1 MALSKVEKDDYEVR
15 GEYKHINV
23 RTKTSIMEDSKE
35 LSYSKYADKKG
46 KTADFKSK
54 EKVVQEAISEVK
66 DEDGKVVRQ
75 AVAEKKEAYI
85 AMIEKRWDA
94 ESGEAL
100 ADSERQWSL
109 SELESEKA
117 RYDADMARAKEYS
130 DGLASAIADFK
141 KL

>member
-1 MALSKVEKDDYEVR
+1 MNWA
-15 GEYKHINV
+15 
-23 RTKTSIMEDSKE
+23 
-35 LSYSKYADKKG
+35 KYADKKG

-54 EKVVQEAISEVK
+54 ERVVQEAVSEVK
-66 DEDGKVVRQ
+66 DDEGKVVRQ

-85 AMIEKRWDA
+85 ALVQKRWDA

-109 SELESEKA
+109 SELEREKA
-117 RYDADMARAKEYS
+117 RYDVDMARAKEYS

>member
-1 MALSKVEKDDYEVR
+1 MNWA
-15 GEYKHINV
+15 
-23 RTKTSIMEDSKE
+23 
-35 LSYSKYADKKG
+35 KYADKKG

-54 EKVVQEAISEVK
+54 ERIVQKAISEVK

-75 AVAEKKEAYI
+75 AVAEKKESYI
-85 AMIEKRWDA
+85 AMVEKRWNP

-100 ADSERQWSL
+100 ADSEREWSL
-109 SELESEKA
+109 PHLESEKA
-117 RYDADMARAKEYS
+117 RYDAEMARAKEQS

>member
-1 MALSKVEKDDYEVR
+1 MNWA
-15 GEYKHINV
+15 
-23 RTKTSIMEDSKE
+23 
-35 LSYSKYADKKG
+35 KYADKKG

-75 AVAEKKEAYI
+75 AVAEKKESYI
-85 AMIEKRWDA
+85 ALVQKRWDA

-100 ADSERQWSL
+100 PDQERQYSL
-109 SELESEKA
+109 SELEREKE
-117 RYDADMARAKEYS
+117 RYDAECARAKAQS
-130 DGLASAIADFK
+130 DGLALAIEDFK

>member
-1 MALSKVEKDDYEVR
+1 MNWA
-15 GEYKHINV
+15 
-23 RTKTSIMEDSKE
+23 
-35 LSYSKYADKKG
+35 KYADRKG

-66 DEDGKVVRQ
+66 DDDGKVVRQ

-85 AMIEKRWDA
+85 AMVEKRWNA

-100 ADSERQWSL
+100 ADSERQYSL

-117 RYDADMARAKEYS
+117 RYDSAMAKAKEQS
-130 DGLASAIADFK
+130 DGLATAIEDFK

>member
-1 MALSKVEKDDYEVR
+1 MNWA
-15 GEYKHINV
+15 
-23 RTKTSIMEDSKE
+23 
-35 LSYSKYADKKG
+35 KYADKKG

-54 EKVVQEAISEVK
+54 ERVVQEAVSEVK
-66 DEDGKVVRQ
+66 DEDGKVVRL
-75 AVAEKKEAYI
+75 AVEEKKVAYI
-85 AMIEKRWDA
+85 AMVEKRWDS

-109 SELESEKA
+109 PDLEREKA
-117 RYDADMARAKEYS
+117 RYDADMARAKAQS

>member
-1 MALSKVEKDDYEVR
+1 MNWA
-15 GEYKHINV
+15 
-23 RTKTSIMEDSKE
+23 
-35 LSYSKYADKKG
+35 KYADKKG

-54 EKVVQEAISEVK
+54 ERVVQEAVSEVK
-66 DEDGKVVRQ
+66 DDKGKVVRQ
-75 AVAEKKEAYI
+75 AVEEKKESYI
-85 AMIEKRWDA
+85 VMSEKRWDA

-109 SELESEKA
+109 SDLEREKEK
-117 RYDADMARAKEYS
+117 YDANMARAKEYS

>member
-1 MALSKVEKDDYEVR
+1 MNWA
-15 GEYKHINV
+15 
-23 RTKTSIMEDSKE
+23 
-35 LSYSKYADKKG
+35 KYADKKG

-54 EKVVQEAISEVK
+54 ERVVQEAVSEVK

-75 AVAEKKEAYI
+75 AIEEKKESYI
-85 AMIEKRWDA
+85 VLVQKRWDA

-100 ADSERQWSL
+100 ADQEKQYSL

-117 RYDADMARAKEYS
+117 RYDAEMARSKAQS
-130 DGLASAIADFK
+130 DGLATAIEDYK